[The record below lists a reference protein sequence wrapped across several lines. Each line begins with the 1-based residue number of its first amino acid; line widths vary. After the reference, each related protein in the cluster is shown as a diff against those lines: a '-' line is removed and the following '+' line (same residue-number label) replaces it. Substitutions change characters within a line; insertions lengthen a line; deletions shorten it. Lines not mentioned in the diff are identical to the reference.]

1 MIHYLLLTLSILL
14 ETTKNVFSNN
24 FSKKM
29 LINDTDIYKFN
40 TFMYIGSFLA
50 LCLFGIES
58 CSVFTI
64 VTAFLF
70 SLTIWMNQYF
80 FLKALKVGPMS
91 IATFIQGIALVV
103 PLIYGIFVW
112 DEPLL
117 PRQILWLI
125 VLIAGM
131 ALALLEKS
139 DTNSP
144 TAPEAQSGA
153 KSGRFLLYCSGA
165 MFFLGALSILQAT
178 HQMSDYS
185 RELLPFLQLAFL
197 FTLLMNLITWKLR
210 EVLWKRGSRY
220 GEKSTF
226 TLKSN
231 ALPMAAAGGVFLGLV
246 HMINLYLAG
255 VMPKVIFFPVSN
267 GGLIFISLIAAR
279 IFFKERMNLRQWIGI
294 FIGTVALSL
303 IGL

>member
-14 ETTKNVFSNN
+14 ETMKNVFSNN

-58 CSVFTI
+58 FSAFTL

-80 FLKALKVGPMS
+80 FLKALKAGPMS

-112 DEPLL
+112 NEPLQ
-117 PRQILWLI
+117 PRQILWLV

-131 ALALLEKS
+131 ALALLEKRQPQAT
-139 DTNSP
+139 D
-144 TAPEAQSGA
+144 AAAQQIGRSA
-153 KSGRFLLYCSGA
+153 RFLLYCGGA
-165 MFFLGALSILQAT
+165 MFSLGGLSILQAT
-178 HQMSDYS
+178 HQMSDHNQ
-185 RELLPFLQLAFL
+185 ELLSFLQLAFL
-197 FTLLMNLITWKLR
+197 FTLLMNLITWRLR
-210 EVLWKRGSRY
+210 EYLHSHGSRY
-220 GEKSTF
+220 GEKATF

-231 ALPMAAAGGVFLGLV
+231 ALPMAAAGGIFLGLV